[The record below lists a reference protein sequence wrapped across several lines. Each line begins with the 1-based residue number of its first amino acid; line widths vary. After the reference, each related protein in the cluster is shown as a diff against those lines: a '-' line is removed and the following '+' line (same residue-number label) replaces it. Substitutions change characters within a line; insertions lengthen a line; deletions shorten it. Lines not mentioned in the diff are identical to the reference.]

1 MVQDFLCV
9 KDIEQ
14 AEGASL
20 DEIDADQRL
29 GALGKLHNL
38 AVSFSRD
45 PQKLQR
51 FKAISG
57 GLTLPR
63 DNSTR
68 WSSWHKLIQR
78 AIRLQSHVERYY
90 NAWDKDSPDYL
101 TQDDW
106 IVIEQVLY
114 ALVSPSGTQLIILV

>member
-1 MVQDFLCV
+1 MRCLGHILNLVVQDFLCV

-20 DEIDADQRL
+20 HEINTNQRF

-38 AVSFSRD
+38 AVTFARD

-51 FKAISG
+51 FKAISN

-68 WSSWHKLIQR
+68 WSS
-78 AIRLQSHVERYY
+78 
-90 NAWDKDSPDYL
+90 
-101 TQDDW
+101 
-106 IVIEQVLY
+106 
-114 ALVSPSGTQLIILV
+114 

>member
-1 MVQDFLCV
+1 LCV
-9 KDIEQ
+9 KDIKQ
-14 AEGASL
+14 AEGASIN
-20 DEIDADQRL
+20 EIDTDQRL

-38 AVSFSRD
+38 AISFTRD

-51 FKAISG
+51 FKTISN

-78 AIRLQSHVERYY
+78 AIRLQSHIERYY

-101 TQDDW
+101 TQDNW
-106 IVIEQVLY
+106 IVLEQVLY
-114 ALVSPSGTQLIILV
+114 TPLSPSGTWLIILV